1 MPTDPSKRKR
11 RNDPTIATTELVRT
25 SKPARAPD
33 LPKGMHPTT
42 RAWWRSWV
50 TSPQAPLFTVTDWMR
65 LRLLALLVDAYVR
78 EPTPSRL
85 AEIRQTE
92 AKYGATPE
100 DRLRLRWRFKDAG
113 EPDDDDLGVPEQPTS
128 SRAKPKR
135 KAKRG
140 DPRLA
145 LVKGGKR

>member
-1 MPTDPSKRKR
+1 
-11 RNDPTIATTELVRT
+11 
-25 SKPARAPD
+25 
-33 LPKGMHPTT
+33 MHPTT

>member
-11 RNDPTIATTELVRT
+11 RNEPTIATTELASPAR
-25 SKPARAPD
+25 PARAPD
-33 LPKGMHPTT
+33 LPKGMHPST
-42 RAWWRSWV
+42 RAWWRAWV
-50 TSPQAPLFTVTDWMR
+50 TSPQASLFTVTDWTR
-65 LRLLALLVDAYVR
+65 LRLLALLVDQYVR
-78 EPTPSRL
+78 EPTPARL
-85 AEIRQTE
+85 AEIRQNE

-100 DRLRLRWRFKDAG
+100 DRMRLRWRFRD
-113 EPDDDDLGVPEQPTS
+113 PDDDDLGVAEQGS
-128 SRAKPKR
+128 SSSSPARPKR